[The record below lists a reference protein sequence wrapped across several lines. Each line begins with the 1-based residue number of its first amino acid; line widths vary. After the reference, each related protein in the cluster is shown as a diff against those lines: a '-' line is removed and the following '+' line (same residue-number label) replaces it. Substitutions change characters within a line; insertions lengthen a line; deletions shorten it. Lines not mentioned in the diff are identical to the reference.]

1 MEKIVRKNGYVYL
14 VEGEKGFET
23 FYNLGKDIDDPKWGE
38 EAKEI
43 KKKYEKKKKKKEVED

>member
-43 KKKYEKKKKKKEVED
+43 KKKYENKKKKKEVED